1 MGTALGFASGVA
13 TGGVVATGVSKL
25 IVMTGEGGM
34 PAAANGFAWG
44 STAGLGV
51 DILIDDKMCKDGWWG
66 SKGMHSHA
74 NANEDEVDF
83 E

>member
-1 MGTALGFASGVA
+1 MMTNLRYFVNQKLRQVHIMGTALGFASGVA

-44 STAGLGV
+44 SAAGLGV
-51 DILIDDKMCKDGWWG
+51 DILIDDKMCKDG
-66 SKGMHSHA
+66 M
-74 NANEDEVDF
+74 
-83 E
+83 